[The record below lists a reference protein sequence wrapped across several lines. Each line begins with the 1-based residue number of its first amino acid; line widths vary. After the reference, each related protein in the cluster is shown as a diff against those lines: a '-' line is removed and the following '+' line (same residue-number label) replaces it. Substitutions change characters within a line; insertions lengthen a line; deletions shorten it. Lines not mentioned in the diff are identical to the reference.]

1 MSTGKS
7 KLDAAFIAKQR
18 EYLLRLRE
26 RLRTAAQSAESEETG
41 LENESTDSAHEY
53 EDDAQKLAALELDG
67 NLVARDVKRLE
78 LVERA
83 LKKIEESTY
92 GFSDV
97 SGAPIPRERLE
108 AVPEAIYT
116 LSEEKNRERKG

>member
-1 MSTGKS
+1 MSTAKS

-18 EYLLRLRE
+18 QYLTRLRE
-26 RLRTAAQSAESEETG
+26 RLRTAAQSAESDESELET
-41 LENESTDSAHEY
+41 ESTNTAHEY

-67 NLVARDVKRLE
+67 NLVARDSKRLE

-83 LKKIEESTY
+83 LKKIDDGTY
-92 GFSDV
+92 GFSDI
-97 SGAPIPRERLE
+97 SGRPIPRERLA

-116 LSEEKNRERKG
+116 LSEEKDRESKG

>member
-18 EYLLRLRE
+18 EYLIQLRE
-26 RLRTAAQSAESEETG
+26 RLRTAAQSAESDETE
-41 LENESTDSAHEY
+41 LETESTNTAQEY
-53 EDDAQKLAALELDG
+53 EDDAQKLAALEVDG
-67 NLVARDVKRLE
+67 NLVAREIKRLE

-83 LKKIEESTY
+83 LKKIDDGTY
-92 GFSDV
+92 GLSDI
-97 SGAPIPRERLE
+97 SGRPISRERLE

-116 LSEEKNRERKG
+116 LDEEKNRERKG